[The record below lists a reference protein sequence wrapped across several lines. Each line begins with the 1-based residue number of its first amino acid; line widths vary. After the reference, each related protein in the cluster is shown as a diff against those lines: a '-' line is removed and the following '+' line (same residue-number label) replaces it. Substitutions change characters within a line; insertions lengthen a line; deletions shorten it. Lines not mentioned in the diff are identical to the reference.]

1 MKRNSSISL
10 GPGAPSLIL
19 ILVVLTMSVLGMLSL
34 MAAHSDLN
42 LSARSAE
49 VIQAVYELQE
59 QAERTRAEIAGAVVQ
74 DPDGK
79 GILLENPDAI
89 PEGAELEEAQISW
102 QETDGVRTIDCAV
115 ILEQTAD
122 GIRVPWVRHT
132 LTTVI
137 DGETGEEIWN

>member
-59 QAERTRAEIAGAVVQ
+59 QAER
-74 DPDGK
+74 
-79 GILLENPDAI
+79 
-89 PEGAELEEAQISW
+89 
-102 QETDGVRTIDCAV
+102 
-115 ILEQTAD
+115 
-122 GIRVPWVRHT
+122 
-132 LTTVI
+132 
-137 DGETGEEIWN
+137 